1 MESKGKGKRERETA
15 EEKDELKEIQK
26 LQGHAG
32 MVFCIAWNPASGT
45 NGEPALLA
53 SCGVDKT
60 LRLWTQ
66 NPQTSAFECSRT
78 FEGAHAGTGRFFS
91 WSPEGRF
98 LAIPS
103 YDGTTYIWDK
113 NEDEV
118 HDMEDLDLEEDDKE
132 EVLSVSWD
140 HSGCYLATCSRAAV
154 RIWETLLLPHCESDK
169 AHSSKGFSISFNA
182 TGDKMVTSREDLSIK
197 VWGPEGKLS
206 GDSGREYVSCEG
218 IIASGA
224 ADGAIRLF
232 VENQD
237 GLLEIPFVAG
247 IL

>member
-32 MVFCIAWNPASGT
+32 M
-45 NGEPALLA
+45 
-53 SCGVDKT
+53 
-60 LRLWTQ
+60 
-66 NPQTSAFECSRT
+66 RT

-169 AHSSKGFSISFNA
+169 LADSEDAIMVQFHPSEDLLFSCCRDDTIEEWYMAQTLDHETKAHSSKGFSISFNA

-206 GDSGREYVSCEG
+206 GDSGREYVSW
-218 IIASGA
+218 
-224 ADGAIRLF
+224 
-232 VENQD
+232 
-237 GLLEIPFVAG
+237 
-247 IL
+247 